1 MRKNRMIDKIDI
13 KERLKSDFGDNTQEA
28 TQIIL
33 DAISKYEYLNS
44 PRIIR
49 CIIHLSEKSLNRLK
63 QSINQAKED
72 PRDVMLWAEY
82 VNLKENQEPKR
93 IRDFNKTFQD
103 CEKNV
108 KE

>member
-1 MRKNRMIDKIDI
+1 MTNRIDI
-13 KERLKSDFGDNTQEA
+13 EERLISDFGANANEA
-28 TQIIL
+28 TRIIQ

-49 CIIHLSEKSLNRLK
+49 CIIHLSEKSLSGLK
-63 QSINQAKED
+63 QSIIQAKED

-93 IRDFNKTFQD
+93 IRNFNHTFQD